1 MKNLWNSPV
10 KKKGSQL
17 LIGVLAILAFVLVIY
32 YANNNR
38 PVYKEGNT
46 SGTFYEVGK
55 VVGILENNVTV
66 DEKTDGLWRGDMKL
80 QIKIL
85 TGEHQGDVAEVT
97 NYFSA
102 LYNVR
107 VSQGDKV
114 SIRIDEGDKGYQVS
128 VYNYY
133 RVPQLIGAI
142 LIFFALLVIIGGK
155 KGAKSA
161 VSLVFTM
168 VCILWILLPLTLKG
182 YYPLLVTILLIL
194 VCNFLTF
201 FLIDGIQVKTIVAA
215 IGSVCGVLVGA
226 GFSIISQHVMSVST
240 YQMEEAENL
249 LLITSSTNLKIE
261 DLFLCGILIAC
272 MGAVMDVAMSISSS
286 VAELHILNPQL
297 TRWELF
303 RSGMNIGRDAMG
315 TMSNTLILA
324 FAGNSLNMM
333 VMIYSYKIGFQQ
345 LMNTDFIAIELIRS
359 IAGSIG
365 IICTVPIVALIA
377 STVLKRERSILKK

>member
-114 SIRIDEGDKGYQVS
+114 
-128 VYNYY
+128 VYD
-133 RVPQLIGAI
+133 
-142 LIFFALLVIIGGK
+142 
-155 KGAKSA
+155 
-161 VSLVFTM
+161 
-168 VCILWILLPLTLKG
+168 
-182 YYPLLVTILLIL
+182 
-194 VCNFLTF
+194 FL
-201 FLIDGIQVKTIVAA
+201 
-215 IGSVCGVLVGA
+215 
-226 GFSIISQHVMSVST
+226 
-240 YQMEEAENL
+240 N
-249 LLITSSTNLKIE
+249 
-261 DLFLCGILIAC
+261 
-272 MGAVMDVAMSISSS
+272 
-286 VAELHILNPQL
+286 
-297 TRWELF
+297 
-303 RSGMNIGRDAMG
+303 
-315 TMSNTLILA
+315 
-324 FAGNSLNMM
+324 
-333 VMIYSYKIGFQQ
+333 
-345 LMNTDFIAIELIRS
+345 
-359 IAGSIG
+359 
-365 IICTVPIVALIA
+365 
-377 STVLKRERSILKK
+377 

>member
-133 RVPQLIGAI
+133 RVLQLIGAI

-182 YYPLLVTILLIL
+182 YSPLLVTILLIL